1 PDLGGGARRV
11 PRHGRNADGRGAGG
25 GPDDG
30 PHGGL
35 RDERAQEGVPDR
47 VRDLPPLRRH
57 RPGRGGGADEHGDVH
72 ASAGDGRAP
81 AQAHALRP
89 RRRLDAPRPE
99 PLHQLP
105 LRSAMSYELVVDLV
119 RNALNLALMLS
130 APLLG
135 VALAAGLLISV
146 LQAATQIQEQTL
158 AIVVKF
164 FSVGLVFLVALPWL
178 LQRAVQYTV
187 ELFRS
192 LPLLVS

>member
-1 PDLGGGARRV
+1 
-11 PRHGRNADGRGAGG
+11 
-25 GPDDG
+25 
-30 PHGGL
+30 
-35 RDERAQEGVPDR
+35 
-47 VRDLPPLRRH
+47 
-57 RPGRGGGADEHGDVH
+57 
-72 ASAGDGRAP
+72 
-81 AQAHALRP
+81 
-89 RRRLDAPRPE
+89 
-99 PLHQLP
+99 
-105 LRSAMSYELVVDLV
+105 MSYELVVDLV